1 MKKKTLLVLLILVLS
16 FSTVFASSAN
26 ELYQEFSTK
35 IESSDLRGAID
46 TYSSLKDRSQ
56 SEMQSASKSMDK
68 AWKKGNMELFLEA
81 RDEMNNLYSYDITKE
96 QSDALLALIVEE
108 DEEQALS
115 DAKWLYE
122 NSSYYSPT
130 LSLDYSVNGDGYSY
144 SYTSSVCI
152 EPGSDVMLPD
162 QESIGANANKLGYLA
177 GWGVTENEVIYAPGE
192 TIKMPLTDQTLYA
205 IWQNSVSFTDSKT
218 NLDQMNENVK
228 EGDEIQIPQLSAT
241 EDGSVFIGW
250 YDATTGEF
258 LGPEEEVY
266 KVRGNGAKFSA
277 IYADL
282 AIGNVKTSPYSTL
295 PRNTQVTLSFTV
307 ENTGDEDMD
316 NLTVKIESSD
326 ASLSVLTDELYFRRL
341 PAGCTGSVSTKVVY
355 TGSESSRSI
364 PLTITVT
371 DENNNSWS
379 ESFSLT
385 SK

>member
-68 AWKKGNMELFLEA
+68 ALKKGNMELFLEA

-115 DAKWLYE
+115 D
-122 NSSYYSPT
+122 
-130 LSLDYSVNGDGYSY
+130 YSY

-152 EPGSDVMLPD
+152 EPGSDVTLPD

-177 GWGVTENEVIYAPGE
+177 GWGVTENEVTYAPGE

-218 NLDQMNENVK
+218 NLDQMNEKVK
-228 EGDEIQIPQLSAT
+228 EGDEIQIPQLSVT

-371 DENNNSWS
+371 DENNNSWA